1 VSELSQVEGF
11 VIRSVD
17 LNRSEGKIT
26 LGDVTDRPGIVAE
39 VFNQLAEKSINVNL
53 IVQNSGDDGKVDVTF
68 TAPRD
73 QMKEARRICIS
84 IQENVGAAFVE
95 TDSNIATISVIGV
108 GMRSHTGVAARM
120 FTTLAE
126 NDINID
132 LISTSEIEIEC
143 VVREQQADAA
153 HAALLEEF
161 DGDLE

>member
-1 VSELSQVEGF
+1 MS
-11 VIRSVD
+11 
-17 LNRSEGKIT
+17 
-26 LGDVTDRPGIVAE
+26 P
-39 VFNQLAEKSINVNL
+39 
-53 IVQNSGDDGKVDVTF
+53 
-68 TAPRD
+68 
-73 QMKEARRICIS
+73 
-84 IQENVGAAFVE
+84 NVGAHPRLENLSLRLDLPNAFVE